1 MAISSDLNQAFD
13 EALAATKRERTNGL
27 IRADGS
33 SADENLD
40 QLERELVAERE
51 RALERG
57 KVDTEWFQRT
67 IRWLVEWVPETE
79 LTLIAAL
86 GRIARVKPSKP
97 G

>member
-1 MAISSDLNQAFD
+1 MAAKSDLSEAFD
-13 EALAATKRERTNGL
+13 EALAATQRERSTGMTC
-27 IRADGS
+27 ADGS
-33 SADENLD
+33 SAAGNLD

-51 RALERG
+51 RALDRG
-57 KVDTEWFQRT
+57 KVDKEWFQRI

-97 G
+97 V